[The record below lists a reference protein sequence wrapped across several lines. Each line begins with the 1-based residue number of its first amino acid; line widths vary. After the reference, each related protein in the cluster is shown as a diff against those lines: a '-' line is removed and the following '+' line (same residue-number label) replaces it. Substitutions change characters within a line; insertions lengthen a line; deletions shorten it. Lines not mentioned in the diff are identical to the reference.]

1 MELEDFSRTH
11 IIQNTYSIYFP
22 NPEPGV
28 NYTVYLVILYIFVRT
43 VCRGAFSHFAKSEL
57 LGEKFGIKTSG
68 FPGFGIPD
76 WDWEL
81 GLNCGK
87 GKKLPEKLLEKK

>member
-11 IIQNTYSIYFP
+11 IIQNI
-22 NPEPGV
+22 
-28 NYTVYLVILYIFVRT
+28 
-43 VCRGAFSHFAKSEL
+43 CRGAFSYFAKSEL
-57 LGEKFGIKTSG
+57 LGEKFGRIKTSG